1 MGTRSVTVDRFN
13 EIERRLR
20 DGRGLREIARALKC
34 SRKTVREV
42 RDGLRLSPATRKAT
56 PDPLWM
62 SQIEWPAVLHDL
74 GLGHPLKFIWEERA
88 QSLTGYPNFWKQLYR
103 KFPELKQATVTARE
117 FVPGERVEVDYAGDP
132 IRWVDLRT
140 GEIREAAVF
149 VAGLGYS
156 HLLFAWAADDMKSHN
171 WLDCHQRM
179 YAFYGGVP
187 HVTVPDCLKQGVLKC
202 HLYDPDL
209 NPSYAALAAHYAT
222 AVVPARPGHPKD
234 KAIVEGLVKILMRYQ
249 RFRYRRHRFTSL
261 VQINEALAEC
271 VRRINDRR
279 HTRFGV
285 TRRERFVAD
294 EIDILVDLAGY
305 TEHSRPRVLAL
316 RPAPIQ
322 VGWLGYPGTM
332 GGNLIDYLIAD
343 EVVLPVALEGGYSER
358 IVRLPGSCLPNHAN
372 RPIGPP
378 RPKAQLGLPVEGVVL
393 CAFVPT
399 VKITPPLFDLWMSIL
414 RERPATCLW
423 LQQAH
428 DEAINNLRHEAQLR
442 GVTPD
447 RLIFAAF
454 EADHAAHLS
463 RYEVADIALDTYPYG
478 SHSTAAD
485 ALWVGCPLVSRQGLS
500 FAARVSSS
508 ALSAVGLAE
517 LIAVTDLDYKNLV
530 LRLVDDA
537 AHRAVLRQRLRAA
550 RENALLFDS
559 VAYARHLDRAYLE
572 MQRQALRGQPP
583 QSFLV
588 PA

>member
-42 RDGLRLSPATRKAT
+42 RDGLRLSPAARKAT
-56 PDPLWM
+56 ADPLWM

-74 GLGHPLKFIWEERA
+74 ALGHPLKFIWEERA
-88 QSLTGYPNFWKQLYR
+88 QSVTGYPNFWKQFYR
-103 KFPELKQATVTARE
+103 KFPQLRQATVTARE

-187 HVTVPDCLKQGVLKC
+187 HVTVPDCLRQGVLKC

-249 RFRYRRHRFTSL
+249 RFRYRRHQFTSL

-285 TRRERFVAD
+285 TRRERF
-294 EIDILVDLAGY
+294 EL
-305 TEHSRPRVLAL
+305 
-316 RPAPIQ
+316 
-322 VGWLGYPGTM
+322 
-332 GGNLIDYLIAD
+332 
-343 EVVLPVALEGGYSER
+343 
-358 IVRLPGSCLPNHAN
+358 
-372 RPIGPP
+372 
-378 RPKAQLGLPVEGVVL
+378 
-393 CAFVPT
+393 
-399 VKITPPLFDLWMSIL
+399 
-414 RERPATCLW
+414 ERPALKALPATDFDNAEWKDARLHPDCYVAVDSAYYSAPHIHRGKKLRIK
-423 LQQAH
+423 LTQSQVEIFLNGERLALH
-428 DEAINNLRHEAQLR
+428 PRDRNRTGRRIKIDSHFPEASAAYYEATPQNLLSQSRFVHADLHQLVSDLFDADVYGNIR
-442 GVTPD
+442 RVQGLV
-447 RLIFAAF
+447 RVAAK
-454 EADHAAHLS
+454 EIHAAG
-463 RYEVADIALDTYPYG
+463 R
-478 SHSTAAD
+478 
-485 ALWVGCPLVSRQGLS
+485 
-500 FAARVSSS
+500 
-508 ALSAVGLAE
+508 
-517 LIAVTDLDYKNLV
+517 
-530 LRLVDDA
+530 DA
-537 AHRAVLRQRLRAA
+537 AIPRIVAAIAEMRQLHKIRAPLFSDLIKQQKHAPTPTVDRSIVRRPGNPLLRYAA
-550 RENALLFDS
+550 NGVPPDPSPRQEPLL
-559 VAYARHLDRAYLE
+559 
-572 MQRQALRGQPP
+572 
-583 QSFLV
+583 
-588 PA
+588 